1 MKKIIATRSLHF
13 LVSLTL
19 ILSSLTTSAA
29 GKEVLFEGY
38 SKVMSQGAPAGYVI
52 SRYEYDPKLKRF
64 FSSYYLKTNSNLSES
79 LKAIAD
85 SEFNPISYEYTS
97 IVGKDTKTIDAKF
110 AKNKMSAVINTNGK
124 ATRVEK
130 KFEQGVFLSTF
141 LFYVMLKSP
150 SGLKSD
156 SKYNFKAFSE
166 EDAEITSGSA
176 AILKLEKFKGLDVY
190 RVNNVF
196 KGLEYTSF
204 LNERGEI
211 LGTESKSQG
220 ISTEVVALP
229 IEATQGMSF
238 VPGTVKAIFGDIPAG
253 TTNEV
258 SKNTKAYKPEAGD
271 KQEGV
276 PQGTGMQLKTEP
288 APANKGQ

>member
-1 MKKIIATRSLHF
+1 MKLVFIISF
-13 LVSLTL
+13 LF
-19 ILSSLTTSAA
+19 SSSIASPSTSS
-29 GKEVLFEGY
+29 KEVLFEAY
-38 SKVMSQGAPAGYVI
+38 SKVLSQGAPVGYVI
-52 SRYEYDPKLKRF
+52 SRYEYDAKAKRF
-64 FSSYYLKTNSNLSES
+64 FSSYYLKTNSNLTES

-110 AKNKMSAVINTNGK
+110 SKNKMSASINVNGK
-124 ATRVEK
+124 STRVEK
-130 KFEQGVFLSTF
+130 KYEQGVFLSTF

-166 EDAEITSGSA
+166 EDAEIVTGSA
-176 AILKLEKFKGLDVY
+176 AILKLEKFKGQDVF

-196 KGLEYTSF
+196 KGMEYTSF
-204 LNERGEI
+204 LNDHGEI

-229 IEATQGMSF
+229 MEATQGLSF

-253 TTNEV
+253 TKNEI
-258 SKNTKAYKPEAGD
+258 SKNTKAYKPESGD
-271 KQEGV
+271 KQEAI
-276 PQGTGMQLKTEP
+276 PQGVGIQLKTGTDSKQED
-288 APANKGQ
+288 KGH